1 VRHAVLPDTLPLPR
15 TASRPDPPAL
25 RSARHDRAAP
35 RVIRK
40 FRPDIEGLRAVAV
53 TLVVLSHLGLVFP
66 GGYVGVDVFFVISGF
81 LITRQLTT
89 ELTRT
94 NRISFA
100 RFYARRV
107 RRILPAAAVVTVGT
121 LLACWHWDS
130 PLRVKSDALDA
141 LFAAF
146 SGINWRLAQNGT
158 NYFLSTTPP
167 SPFQHFWS
175 LSVEEQFYVVWPV
188 LLLATGLMA
197 RSRSGRRKPLVWT
210 LLTIMAASLAL
221 SAWTTSS
228 SPSWAY
234 FGTQTRAWE
243 LAFGALLAVTV
254 DVWTR
259 MPPALASQMSW
270 LGLGL
275 IAVAALGYSSATVYP
290 GVAAALPVTGAAF
303 VIAGG
308 CPGWSRSAELILM
321 RRPAQF
327 LGRISYSWYLV
338 HWPVLAIVPMATG
351 HALTPAGKMF
361 VLFGSL
367 ALATALFYL
376 VERPIRAAS
385 LLVRRPRFGL
395 ALGAVLVAVSVG
407 STMLVSTL
415 VYLPGDAGPR
425 HAVTAAPGLRAV
437 DDALAAAVKLTRLPA
452 DVTPSLS
459 AASDDFPFTTNDCM
473 AAQLATVPP
482 PDGTCTFGDPR
493 ARRTIVVVGDSH
505 ANAWSPAID
514 AFAKEYHWRFI
525 LYAKAACPPGVY
537 PTFLSP
543 VTNQIYSE
551 CNQWRQHVFARLEQL
566 KPAVI
571 LVTAQIRTIDI
582 DPDGM
587 VQSIREFEATGAR
600 VIYLE
605 DTPEP
610 IQLGSVPDCLAQHVN
625 DIQDCSLATSA
636 PGTRL
641 GAFIQRRVEGGA
653 VKRAGAILI
662 DPSPWF
668 CTATTCPPV
677 INNIVVYCD
686 DTHPTATY
694 IKWLSPVLSA
704 ALEKAVAP
712 SGKRA

>member
-1 VRHAVLPDTLPLPR
+1 VVIGQTRPR
-15 TASRPDPPAL
+15 AAHRANLPAL
-25 RSARHDRAAP
+25 LSARHDRATP

-81 LITRQLTT
+81 LITRQLAA

-94 NRISFA
+94 NRISLP

-107 RRILPAAAVVTVGT
+107 RRILPAATVVVVGT
-121 LLACWHWDS
+121 LLACWRWDS
-130 PLRVKSDALDA
+130 PLQVKSDALDA

-158 NYFLSTTPP
+158 NYFLSTAPP

-175 LSVEEQFYVVWPV
+175 LSVEEQFYAVWPV
-188 LLLATGLMA
+188 LLLATGLVA
-197 RSRSGRRKPLVWT
+197 GRRSGRRNALVWT

-221 SAWTTSS
+221 SAWTTSP

-275 IAVAALGYSSATVYP
+275 IAVAALDYSSYTAYP
-290 GVAAALPVTGAAF
+290 GLAVVLPVVGAAF

-327 LGRISYSWYLV
+327 LGRVSYSWYLV
-338 HWPVLAIVPMATG
+338 HWPMLTILPLATG
-351 HALTPAGKMF
+351 HALTLDGKLL

-367 ALATALFYL
+367 GLATGLFYL
-376 VERPIRAAS
+376 VEQPIRAAS

-395 ALGAVLVAVSVG
+395 ALGALLVGASIA
-407 STMLVSTL
+407 STTLVSDL
-415 VYLPGDAGPR
+415 VHIPGGTALAHP
-425 HAVTAAPGLRAV
+425 ATAAPGLRAV
-437 DDALAAAVKLTRLPA
+437 DGALAAAVKLTRLPA
-452 DVTPSLS
+452 DVTPRLS
-459 AASDDFPFTTNDCM
+459 AAPGDFPATTRTCL
-473 AAQLATVPP
+473 ASELATAPP
-482 PDGTCTFGDPR
+482 PDGECTFGDLH
-493 ARRTIVVVGDSH
+493 AKRTIVVVGDSH

-514 AFAKEYHWRFI
+514 AFADEYHWRFI

-543 VTNQIYSE
+543 ATNQVYSQ
-551 CNQWRQHVFARLEQL
+551 CNQWRQNVFARLEAL
-566 KPAVI
+566 RPAVI

-587 VQSIREFEATGAR
+587 VRSIREFEATGAR
-600 VIYLE
+600 VIYME

-610 IQLGSVPDCLAQHVN
+610 IQLGSVPDCLAEHVD
-625 DIQDCSLATSA
+625 DIQECSLARSD

-641 GAFIQRRVEGGA
+641 DAFIQRRMEAAA

-662 DPSPWF
+662 DPSLWF

-677 INNIVVYCD
+677 INDIIVYCD

-704 ALEKAVAP
+704 ALERAIGS
-712 SGKRA
+712 SGSAHEKHG

>member
-1 VRHAVLPDTLPLPR
+1 MRQVVLQDTLPLPR
-15 TASRPDPPAL
+15 TSGRPDSPAL
-25 RSARHDRAAP
+25 RSARQDRTAP
-35 RVIRK
+35 RAVRT

-81 LITRQLTT
+81 LITRQLAT
-89 ELTRT
+89 ELART

-107 RRILPAAAVVTVGT
+107 RRILPAATVVIVGT
-121 LLACWHWDS
+121 ALACWRWDS
-130 PLRVKSDALDA
+130 PLQVRSDALDA

-146 SGINWRLAQNGT
+146 SGVNWRLAQNGT
-158 NYFLSTTPP
+158 NYFLSTAPP

-175 LSVEEQFYVVWPV
+175 LSVEEQFYAVWPV
-188 LLLATGLMA
+188 LLVATGLVA

-228 SPSWAY
+228 SPSWTY

-243 LAFGALLAVTV
+243 LAFGALLAITV

-270 LGLGL
+270 LGVGL
-275 IAVAALGYSSATVYP
+275 IAVAALSYSSATMYP
-290 GVAAALPVTGAAF
+290 GLAVTLPVTGAAF

-308 CPGWSRSAELILM
+308 CPGWSRSVELILM

-338 HWPVLAIVPMATG
+338 HWPMLTIVPMATG
-351 HALTPAGKMF
+351 HPLTLAGKLF

-367 ALATALFYL
+367 ALATAVFYL
-376 VERPIRAAS
+376 VEQPVRASS

-395 ALGAVLVAVSVG
+395 VLGALLVAASVS
-407 STMLVSTL
+407 STMLVSDL
-415 VYLPGDAGPR
+415 VYIPGGTRPV
-425 HAVTAAPGLRAV
+425 HAVTAAPGLRVV
-437 DDALAAAVKLTRLPA
+437 DEALAAAVKLTRLPA

-459 AASDDFPFTTNDCM
+459 AAPDDFSFTTNDCM
-473 AAQLATVPP
+473 AAQPATTPP

-514 AFAKEYHWRFI
+514 AFAREYHWKFI

-537 PTFLSP
+537 PTFVSP

-551 CNQWRQHVFARLEQL
+551 CNQWRQNVFARLKQL
-566 KPAVI
+566 GPTVV

-587 VQSIREFEATGAR
+587 VQSIREFESTGAR

-610 IQLGSVPDCLAQHVN
+610 IQLGSVPDCLARHLN
-625 DIQDCSLATSA
+625 DVQDCSLATSD

-641 GAFIQRRVEGGA
+641 DAFIQRRVEAAA
-653 VKRAGAILI
+653 VKRAGSILI

-677 INNIVVYCD
+677 INNIIVYCD

-704 ALEKAVAP
+704 ALEKAVGR
-712 SGKRA
+712 SGSA